1 MSYDRY
7 ERRQAGGSSSRKGV
21 LGYWLPL
28 ALTVTAATVGIA
40 VWIWNERK
48 DDDSDNYDRDNYDRK
63 GDDGPSSGAPS
74 GLSSSGPRQAPHAR
88 RDGDHISDGEGMLA
102 KMSGALRRTPS
113 PQQLFENASRQVVAG
128 VAAAGAVV
136 GGALSSIREEDQ
148 RDFKDHN
155 PWSDEAESRAVG
167 AQGTTENAPQVK
179 HAAEPPAQQTL
190 SSQRRLILSE
200 EKRGSGK
207 QKKVAI
213 VVSADYDS
221 HDHSDEIS
229 YHQEHAVGSPP

>member
-7 ERRQAGGSSSRKGV
+7 DRRQAGGSSSRKGV

-28 ALTVTAATVGIA
+28 VLTVTAATVGIA
-40 VWIWNERK
+40 VWIWSERK
-48 DDDSDNYDRDNYDRK
+48 DDESDDYDRER
-63 GDDGPSSGAPS
+63 DDGPSSEAPP
-74 GLSSSGPRQAPHAR
+74 GLSSPGLKQAPHAR
-88 RDGDHISDGEGMLA
+88 QDGDHVSDGAGMLA

-113 PQQLFENASRQVVAG
+113 PQQLFDNASRHVVAG

-155 PWSDEAESRAVG
+155 PWSEEAESRNVG
-167 AQGTTENAPQVK
+167 AQGTTENTPQVK
-179 HAAEPPAQQTL
+179 PAAPPAQPF
-190 SSQRRLILSE
+190 SSQRQLISSE
-200 EKRGSGK
+200 AKRGQGK

-221 HDHSDEIS
+221 HDHSDDVS
-229 YHQEHAVGSPP
+229 YHQEHAVGWPP

>member
-1 MSYDRY
+1 MSYNRY

-40 VWIWNERK
+40 VWIWSERK
-48 DDDSDNYDRDNYDRK
+48 DDDSDVYDRE
-63 GDDGPSSGAPS
+63 GDDGSSGPPP
-74 GLSSSGPRQAPHAR
+74 GLSTSEPRQAPHAR

-102 KMSGALRRTPS
+102 KFSGALRRTPS
-113 PQQLFENASRQVVAG
+113 PQQLFDNASRHVVAG

-136 GGALSSIREEDQ
+136 GGALSSIREEDH

-155 PWSDEAESRAVG
+155 PWSDEAESRTVG
-167 AQGTTENAPQVK
+167 VQGTTRNAPQVK
-179 HAAEPPAQQTL
+179 HAADLPAQQNL
-190 SSQRRLILSE
+190 SSQRRLVPSE

-213 VVSADYDS
+213 VVSAHYDN
-221 HDHSDEIS
+221 HDHSDDIS

>member
-7 ERRQAGGSSSRKGV
+7 DRRQAGGSSSRKGV

-28 ALTVTAATVGIA
+28 VLTVTAATVGIA
-40 VWIWNERK
+40 VWIWSERK
-48 DDDSDNYDRDNYDRK
+48 DDDSDDYDRQR
-63 GDDGPSSGAPS
+63 DDGPSSGPPP

-88 RDGDHISDGEGMLA
+88 RDGDHISDGAGVLA

-113 PQQLFENASRQVVAG
+113 PQQLFDNASRHVVAG

-148 RDFKDHN
+148 RDFKEHN
-155 PWSDEAESRAVG
+155 PWSEEAESRTVG
-167 AQGTTENAPQVK
+167 AQGTTENAPRVK
-179 HAAEPPAQQTL
+179 PAAPPV
-190 SSQRRLILSE
+190 SSQRQLISSE
-200 EKRGSGK
+200 VKRGPGK

-213 VVSADYDS
+213 VVSADYDN
-221 HDHSDEIS
+221 HDHSDDVS
-229 YHQEHAVGSPP
+229 YHQEHAVGSPR

>member
-7 ERRQAGGSSSRKGV
+7 DRRQPGGSSSRKGV

-28 ALTVTAATVGIA
+28 VLTVTAATVGIA
-40 VWIWNERK
+40 VWVWSERK
-48 DDDSDNYDRDNYDRK
+48 DDDSDDYDRERDDR
-63 GDDGPSSGAPS
+63 PSSGPPS
-74 GLSSSGPRQAPHAR
+74 GLSSSGPRQAPQAR
-88 RDGDHISDGEGMLA
+88 QDGDHVSDGAGMLA

-113 PQQLFENASRQVVAG
+113 PSQLFDNASRHVVAG

-155 PWSDEAESRAVG
+155 PWSEEAESRTVG
-167 AQGTTENAPQVK
+167 AQGATENAPQVK
-179 HAAEPPAQQTL
+179 PAAPPAQPL
-190 SSQRRLILSE
+190 SSQRQLISSQA
-200 EKRGSGK
+200 KRDPGK

-213 VVSADYDS
+213 VVSADYDN
-221 HDHSDEIS
+221 HDHSDDVP

>member
-40 VWIWNERK
+40 VWIWSERK
-48 DDDSDNYDRDNYDRK
+48 DDDSDDYDRK
-63 GDDGPSSGAPS
+63 GDDGPSSGPPP
-74 GLSSSGPRQAPHAR
+74 GLSSSASRQAPHAR
-88 RDGDHISDGEGMLA
+88 QDGDHILDGEGMLA

-113 PQQLFENASRQVVAG
+113 PQQLFDNASRHVVAG

-155 PWSDEAESRAVG
+155 PWSDEAESRTVG
-167 AQGTTENAPQVK
+167 AQERTENAPQVK
-179 HAAEPPAQQTL
+179 HVAEPPAQQTL
-190 SSQRRLILSE
+190 SSQRRLIPSE

-207 QKKVAI
+207 QKKVAM
-213 VVSADYDS
+213 VVSADYDN
-221 HDHSDEIS
+221 HDHGDDIS
-229 YHQEHAVGSPP
+229 YHQEHAVGSPPAL

>member
-7 ERRQAGGSSSRKGV
+7 ERRQAAGSSSRKGV

-40 VWIWNERK
+40 LWIWSERK
-48 DDDSDNYDRDNYDRK
+48 DDHSGDYDRK
-63 GDDGPSSGAPS
+63 GDDGSSSGPPP
-74 GLSSSGPRQAPHAR
+74 GLTSSGPRQASHAR
-88 RDGDHISDGEGMLA
+88 RDGDHVSDGEGMLS

-113 PQQLFENASRQVVAG
+113 PQQLFDNASRHVVAG

-155 PWSDEAESRAVG
+155 PWSEEAESRIVG
-167 AQGTTENAPQVK
+167 AQRTTENVSPVK

-190 SSQRRLILSE
+190 SMQRQLIPSE
-200 EKRGSGK
+200 EKRGLGK

-213 VVSADYDS
+213 VVSADYDN
-221 HDHSDEIS
+221 HDHSDDVS
-229 YHQEHAVGSPP
+229 YYQEHAVGSPS